1 MDVIGDLADVAD
13 LALATAG
20 TRYPPAGWDV
30 LVAVG
35 AGVGPGAADGDFEGG
50 AIVGDGLGADDVV
63 PPAGCEPEVP
73 PLGAAAP

>member
-1 MDVIGDLADVAD
+1 MDVIGDLAD
-13 LALATAG
+13 LAWATAG
-20 TRYPPAGWDV
+20 TRYPPAAWDV

-35 AGVGPGAADGDFEGG
+35 AGVGLGAADGDFEGG

-73 PLGAAAP
+73 ALGAAVP